1 MAWLYLLIAGIFEVS
16 WAVGIKYCDGFKLGF
31 PLLFVI
37 LSMVASVFFLWLAL
51 KSIPISLA
59 YAVWTGIGIL
69 GVVTYDIIIFKQS
82 LSLIN
87 LIFISLILIGIIG
100 LKLNQ
105 PN

>member
-1 MAWLYLLIAGIFEVS
+1 MAWLYLLIAGIFEIS
-16 WAVGIKYCDGFKLGF
+16 WAVGIKYCDSSKLNF
-31 PLLFVI
+31 ILFFVI
-37 LSMVASVFFLWLAL
+37 LSMMASVFFLWLAL

-59 YAVWTGIGIL
+59 YAIWTGIGIL
-69 GVVTYDIIIFKQS
+69 GVVTYDIIVFKQP

>member
-1 MAWLYLLIAGIFEVS
+1 MAWLYLLIAGIFEIS
-16 WAVGIKYCDGFKLGF
+16 WAVGIKYCDSLKLNF
-31 PLLFVI
+31 VLFFVI

-59 YAVWTGIGIL
+59 YAIWTGIGIL
-69 GVVTYDIIIFKQS
+69 GVVTYDIIVFKQP